1 MAATPSPP
9 PRAIGVFFSYAHAD
23 EALRDELA
31 RHLRLM
37 ERQGIIAGWHDR
49 RIPPGGEW
57 AGAIDAH
64 LQRAQIILLLVSAD
78 FLASDYCF
86 NLEVQQAMA
95 RHDAGEARVIPVIMR
110 QCDWHSAPFGMLQ
123 ALPTDGRPIVNWPDR
138 DEAFLNVARGI
149 RAVAE
154 QMQVL
159 PIRVFPLPSDDAS
172 VRNRDDGGAP
182 QRPGSPYPGLR
193 PFRTDESQIFFGR
206 ARETDALIAR
216 LRDSDCRFLAVVGTS
231 GTGRSSLVYA
241 GVLPRLQENAVD
253 GSATWQIVSFQPGRQ
268 GPNPFLAVANELL
281 RLLPQQTILP
291 IRLAEELEKDPAT
304 VAGYA
309 DQALIERPTSARLML
324 FVDQLEELF
333 TQVAGNYRQKF
344 VDLLQEAVRHPRV
357 QVLVALRADSLPQ
370 FLELR
375 QSSIETFETFP
386 LAPPGPTALTDMIRR
401 PAQVAGVTLEDG
413 VADKILEDAGNDRGA
428 LPLVAFCLKELYDN
442 SAPEHRI
449 TLRQYQRMGGLHEA
463 IGMHATAT
471 MERILPGGRDDILEI
486 LFSKLVTVDRDGH
499 AVRRRVP
506 HAELDGN
513 DTVRRLAEELS
524 KEPGW
529 LLTRTEHTVELSH
542 DALLDNWRTLK
553 EWIERNRADMRLW
566 AELEHDAKN
575 WRSSSHED
583 SLLWKG
589 RKLQEARKLLKR
601 APPYLPEEVTI
612 DEMKRFIQASIMA
625 RWKTRAYVSLISS
638 ALSVLIAA
646 VAFAVIMVYITPS
659 FLRTAMPGGSFGD
672 DHPFG
677 LYDVL
682 GNVWEWTED
691 CLEVPS
697 MDRSARAMYSD
708 NWCIARGGSWDN
720 HEDWK
725 VRASYPLPLAKTHTV
740 RTVGFRVAR
749 TVDGGEPR
757 GKVPNCEECFSDC
770 IGCPEMVILPGGPFT
785 VRRPPRETE
794 GCREEHP
801 QTVVAID
808 PFAIGR
814 YEVMVGEWN
823 KCVSSPVTGKKCKE
837 KASENQTD
845 EGRPIMNVSWED
857 AQEYVEWLNLYT
869 KKQYRLPSGAEW
881 EYAARGNKDTC
892 RWWGNELG
900 RGKANCAACG
910 LTWKQFFDWLFTP
923 VFQWVK

>member
-9 PRAIGVFFSYAHAD
+9 PRAIEVFFSYAHAD
-23 EALRDELA
+23 EALRNELEN
-31 RHLRLM
+31 HLSNLKQ
-37 ERQGIIAGWHDR
+37 QGIIVGWHDR
-49 RIPPGGEW
+49 RIPPGREW
-57 AGAIDAH
+57 AEAIDTH
-64 LQRAQIILLLVSAD
+64 IQTAQIILLLVSAD
-78 FLASDYCF
+78 FLASEYCSK
-86 NLEVQQAMA
+86 LEVQQAMA
-95 RHDAGEARVIPVIMR
+95 RHTAADACVVIPVILR
-110 QCDWHSAPFGMLQ
+110 PCDWHSAPFGRLQ
-123 ALPTDGRPIVNWPDR
+123 ALPADGRPITSWPDR

-149 RAVAE
+149 RDVAE
-154 QMQVL
+154 QHVVAL
-159 PIRVFPLPSDDAS
+159 R
-172 VRNRDDGGAP
+172 
-182 QRPGSPYPGLR
+182 RPGSPYPGLR

-206 ARETDALIAR
+206 ARETDRLIDQ
-216 LRDSDCRFLAVVGTS
+216 LRDADRRFLAVVGTS
-231 GTGRSSLVYA
+231 GTGKSSLVYA
-241 GVLPRLQENAVD
+241 GVLPRLQENAVE

-268 GPNPFLAVANELL
+268 GDNPFLAIANELL

-291 IRLAEELEKDPAT
+291 IRLADELEKDPAT

-309 DQALIERPTSARLML
+309 DQALIERPTSARLVL
-324 FVDQLEELF
+324 FVDQLEELL
-333 TQVAGNYRQKF
+333 TQVAENYRQKF
-344 VDLLQEAVRHPRV
+344 VDLLQEAIRHPRV
-357 QVLVALRADSLPQ
+357 RILVTLRIDSIAQFPNLRQYLIEPVLVL
-370 FLELR
+370 
-375 QSSIETFETFP
+375 
-386 LAPPGPTALTDMIRR
+386 PPGPSALTDMIRR

-413 VADKILEDAGNDRGA
+413 VADKIVEDAGNDPGA
-428 LPLVAFCLKELYDN
+428 LPLVAFCLKELYDE

-449 TLRQYQRMGGLHEA
+449 TLRQYQRMGRLHEA
-463 IGMHATAT
+463 IGKHAAAIIS
-471 MERILPGGRDDILEI
+471 RIPLGGSDDILEI

-892 RWWGNELG
+892 RWWGDELG

-910 LTWKQFFDWLFTP
+910 LTWKQFFNWLFTP